1 MNQQFDVRP
10 AADHDIDQLSAFLNA
25 CTLAHQG
32 IARSSPEDIRA
43 RIHRN
48 GAEPGRDSFVV
59 RVDERIVGFAHIWR
73 DDPDEIKFFARS
85 HPDERGRGVGGLL
98 VQLCEQRASQLPATR
113 LTTTTWAADASAPSL
128 LVTYGYRPVR
138 YFMKME
144 IGTADVPNEP
154 SWPLQVDRSD
164 LASYP
169 DATTTLYRAWSEAFA
184 GHWGQSDE
192 SEAEFWNERR
202 TSKIKAAFPF
212 DPTLWL
218 VALRDG
224 SVIGFCLCE
233 MGTGESALIGRISE
247 VGVVPAHR
255 GNGLGYA
262 LLVAGLNELRSRGAR
277 SMVLDVDAENETSA
291 VRVYEKAG
299 MSAHPAFTIWEKS
312 NRVSD
317 AP

>member
-10 AADHDIDQLSAFLNA
+10 AEGHDIDQLSDFLNA

-43 RIHRN
+43 RIHRS
-48 GAEPGRDSFVV
+48 GSDPVRDSYVV
-59 RVDERIVGFAHIWR
+59 RAEERIVGFAHIWR

-85 HPDERGRGVGGLL
+85 HPDERGRGVGALL

-113 LTTTTWAADASAPSL
+113 MTTTTWAADTAAPSL
-128 LVTYGYRPVR
+128 LIAYGYRPVR

-144 IGTADVPNEP
+144 IGAADVPNEP

-164 LASYP
+164 LASNRN
-169 DATTTLYRAWSEAFA
+169 ASTTLYRAWSEAFA
-184 GHWGQSDE
+184 GNWGQADE
-192 SEAEFWNERR
+192 SEAEFWQERR
-202 TSKIKAAFPF
+202 DSKIKAAFPF

-218 VALRDG
+218 VAMRDG

-255 GNGLGYA
+255 GGGLGYA
-262 LLVAGLNELRSRGAR
+262 LLVAGLHALRSRGAQ
-277 SMVLDVDAENETSA
+277 SIVLDVDAENETSA
-291 VRVYEKAG
+291 VLLYEKAG
-299 MSAHPAFTIWEKS
+299 MSANPAFTIWEKS
-312 NRVSD
+312 TR
-317 AP
+317 

>member
-1 MNQQFDVRP
+1 M
-10 AADHDIDQLSAFLNA
+10 
-25 CTLAHQG
+25 T
-32 IARSSPEDIRA
+32 RSSLRA
-43 RIHRN
+43 
-48 GAEPGRDSFVV
+48 D
-59 RVDERIVGFAHIWR
+59 DRIVGFAHIWR
-73 DDPDEIKFFARS
+73 DDRDEIKFFARS
-85 HPDERGRGVGGLL
+85 HPDERGRGVGALL
-98 VQLCEQRASQLPATR
+98 LQLCEQRASQLPATR
-113 LTTTTWAADASAPSL
+113 LTTTTWAADTSAPSL

-144 IGTADVPNEP
+144 IGAADVPSEP

-169 DATTTLYRAWSEAFA
+169 DATTTLFRAWSEAFA
-184 GHWGQSDE
+184 GHWGQADD

-202 TSKIKAAFPF
+202 DSKIKAAFPF

-262 LLVAGLNELRSRGAR
+262 LLVAGLHELRGRGAR
-277 SMVLDVDAENETSA
+277 SIVLACRRRKRDERRTHLREGRHGCPSRIHDLGEVEPGYLMHLTALGPVSRSA
-291 VRVYEKAG
+291 RLAL
-299 MSAHPAFTIWEKS
+299 
-312 NRVSD
+312 
-317 AP
+317 